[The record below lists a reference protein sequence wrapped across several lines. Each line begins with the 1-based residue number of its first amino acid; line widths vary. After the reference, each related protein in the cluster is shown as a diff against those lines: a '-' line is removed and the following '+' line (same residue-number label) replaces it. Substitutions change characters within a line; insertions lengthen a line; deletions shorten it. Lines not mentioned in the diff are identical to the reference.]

1 MNRKISDYI
10 RIFSDYRNI
19 SENICWSMITQYI
32 RMAGSLARS
41 TLMPQ
46 KMFHLNKEPSSFLRK
61 KSPNK
66 ESRPSRQEERER
78 EREREDET
86 DASTSFSL
94 SRRFRLLEALPT
106 PYRVLRGCK
115 TIRANQLA
123 DAKKAASQTG
133 NGLFLPSTD
142 SQGSVIGCGCF
153 ISKV

>member
-78 EREREDET
+78 EREREREKMKPT
-86 DASTSFSL
+86 HPLHFPFPAVSACWRPSL
-94 SRRFRLLEALPT
+94 PRT
-106 PYRVLRGCK
+106 GCC
-115 TIRANQLA
+115 A
-123 DAKKAASQTG
+123 DAKRSVQT
-133 NGLFLPSTD
+133 NLRTQKRPPPKRETAFSCHQQILRALS
-142 SQGSVIGCGCF
+142 
-153 ISKV
+153 